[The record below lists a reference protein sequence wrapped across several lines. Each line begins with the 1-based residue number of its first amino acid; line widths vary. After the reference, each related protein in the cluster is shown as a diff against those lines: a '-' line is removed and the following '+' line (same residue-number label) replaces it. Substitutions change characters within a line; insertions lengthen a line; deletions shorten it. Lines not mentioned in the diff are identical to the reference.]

1 MSCFYI
7 HHCVFF
13 NLTHLNLVKKRLNS
27 MIADGGNISKFSC
40 LLLIQFINVEFYIN
54 KFSYEFYKILLV
66 LFFKS
71 TPVLLFMQKFGIL
84 NCIKTGWDKSRL
96 TQVNKI
102 EPVFKWKSSTYL
114 VNDTIFLQFFFF
126 FLVLHKRRGKNQHYL
141 SFLIPHFP
149 FAFYFLLN
157 L

>member
-126 FLVLHKRRGKNQHYL
+126 FFSASQKEGEKSTLLVFSYSTL
-141 SFLIPHFP
+141 SFCILFSS
-149 FAFYFLLN
+149 
-157 L
+157 

>member
-7 HHCVFF
+7 HRCIFF
-13 NLTHLNLVKKRLNS
+13 NLTRLNLVKKRFNS
-27 MIADGGNISKFSC
+27 MIADGGKISKFSC

-54 KFSYEFYKILLV
+54 KYLYEFYKILLV

-71 TPVLLFMQKFGIL
+71 TPVLLFMQKFGNL
-84 NCIKTGWDKSRL
+84 YSNGSLAHTW
-96 TQVNKI
+96 
-102 EPVFKWKSSTYL
+102 ST
-114 VNDTIFLQFFFF
+114 TIFF
-126 FLVLHKRRGKNQHYL
+126 FLVLHKRRGGKNQHYS